1 MLYFFK
7 QTGCVCLFVFR
18 LMEAFVSIQLEKVSL
33 RDEMV
38 NSFLK
43 KSQAL
48 RGIVLAAVSGAT
60 CDWLSAMKCMSKFSL
75 IMINYERIKYLS
87 IYLSSLKSQEEA
99 AAVKQGL
106 VVDFVRK

>member
-1 MLYFFK
+1 M
-7 QTGCVCLFVFR
+7 
-18 LMEAFVSIQLEKVSL
+18 MEAFVSIQLEKVSL

-43 KSQAL
+43 KSQAV

-60 CDWLSAMKCMSKFSL
+60 CDWLSAMKCISKFSL
-75 IMINYERIKYLS
+75 IMINYERINKVS
-87 IYLSSLKSQEEA
+87 IYLSSLKSWKNQEEA